1 MLLPVLG
8 VMFPTASSY
17 AHHSFAPY
25 DIRNPI
31 EITGTVERW
40 QFRNPHARLI
50 LKDEDGVSWDIE
62 VPNRQWQRAG
72 LEQDAIEGGDKLIL
86 RVFPNRS
93 GSPSAAMSGF
103 TKNDTYHSVTE
114 EIRQRSGVE
123 AAERIEAGEA
133 LEDVLK
139 DYPEPEP
146 GARPGARAE
155 AEQ

>member
-1 MLLPVLG
+1 MESSTFQAKGFYMGVLFRFFCYMLLPVLG

-72 LEQDAIEGGDKLIL
+72 LEQDAIEGG
-86 RVFPNRS
+86 
-93 GSPSAAMSGF
+93 
-103 TKNDTYHSVTE
+103 
-114 EIRQRSGVE
+114 
-123 AAERIEAGEA
+123 
-133 LEDVLK
+133 
-139 DYPEPEP
+139 
-146 GARPGARAE
+146 
-155 AEQ
+155 